1 MTTTEPLGDA
11 PAEPHGPAPERWRR
25 RPITAAVLRVVIVL
39 APLALAGAAGLA
51 AGWTIGGQ
59 GFGSLVAR
67 VVVAGAVSILTFAG
81 FERLARRLLPLTTL
95 LKLSLVFPDRGPSRF
110 AVALRSTSVHKLQQW
125 ARAAQHD
132 DGVAALAEKVV
143 TLATALNTHDR
154 RTRGHSER
162 SRAMAELI
170 AVEMGLPE
178 VNEVRWGAF
187 LHDIGKI
194 LVPATLLNKPGAP
207 TPHEWKTLRRHPA
220 DGGDLVEPLRLF
232 LGSGVEAVSG
242 HHENFDGSG
251 YPHGLAG
258 DDIALAARIVHV
270 ADSFEVMTAVR
281 SYKRPMSATEARQEL
296 ARHSGSQFDPDV
308 VRALLNVS
316 LGRLHWSLGLAAWMA
331 EVPFLTVLPRAAAQV
346 GAAAAAPTM
355 SMSALSGVAAIS
367 FGSIVAPATLAPA
380 ATVAAA
386 TRSSQTVAPIYAS
399 APVPTPVATDAAA
412 GGPAVIGASSDPS
425 TPAAVPESSGVSST
439 SESSASTPA
448 GSSSAAPD
456 ATDVASTTSAA
467 PASTTSKKAAASLSP
482 TTITSTPPLVATA
495 PTPIATSSTPPLVA
509 TAPTPIETSSPTP
522 PLEATAPTPIE
533 TTTTTTPPSK
543 AAKRLKASKS

>member
-170 AVEMGLPE
+170 AVEMGLPEPE

-495 PTPIATSSTPPLVA
+495 PTPI
-509 TAPTPIETSSPTP
+509 
-522 PLEATAPTPIE
+522 E
-533 TTTTTTPPSK
+533 TTTTTTPTSK